1 MTAGIKTLELLK
13 QEGTYEKLEAITSR
27 LIEGIIQSAEN
38 NGIAINGGSISAMF
52 GFFLC
57 DGPVR
62 NFDEAKSN
70 NSELFGKLHRE
81 MIKRGIYLA
90 PSPFEAGFTS
100 LAHSEDEIDK
110 TIEAFDQSI
119 NAIKG

>member
-13 QEGTYEKLEAITSR
+13 QEGSYEKLEAITSR
-27 LIEGIIQSAEN
+27 LIEGILQSAEN
-38 NGIAINGGSISAMF
+38 NGVSINGGSISAMF

-62 NFDEAKSN
+62 NFNEAKTN

-100 LAHSEDEIDK
+100 LAHSEEEIDM
-110 TIEAFDQSI
+110 TIEAFDQSF
-119 NAIKG
+119 NAIKE